1 MALKTP
7 IKFTKEELDKLNIL
21 QTKIDT
27 LTVRFGSLN
36 IAKIKLEKQESLLV
50 SELSNL
56 QQEETKT
63 ATELTTK
70 YGKGSLNTDTGE
82 FTPIE

>member
-36 IAKIKLEKQESLLV
+36 IAKIKLEKQESLLI

>member
-7 IKFTKEELDKLNIL
+7 TKFTKEELDKLKTL

-36 IAKIKLEKQESLLV
+36 IAKIKLEKQESLLI